1 MKKNLFGAVAAGL
14 ALALAIT
21 SFGCESGNDDP
32 IARLTDADLANVTGQ
47 KFVYVATPTEYQ
59 PANTTAETPT
69 GTTGSYEWVSYVDGR
84 NAYNRNT
91 SSSVLT
97 RNASGVKGTD
107 GGDVIK
113 TKKVSLTL
121 NTKDY
126 TWSLLEETTSK
137 EVFDIVDYDA
147 ANAGYASVK
156 AVKAKETAT
165 IGALTP
171 FAVSA
176 PSGTPGTSYTA
187 AAITPGYLV
196 TTAPG
201 NGYADAKAKIDA
213 RITAANALKVTAVY
227 TAEEKAF
234 NDAVDANV
242 KALKEDLLLIDAK
255 WHGATKV
262 VVETSAAAVTTTTY
276 LKADGSNA
284 IAPVTA
290 TGTAP
295 KAKTGKYS
303 VTSGNYIT
311 GTFLVTADDKVT
323 FDDANDLYVDDGYKG
338 KISITYP
345 EAGAT
350 GGRAGV
356 IGNKTSRTFSIAN
369 NVLTLTKT
377 NTSYTDSTPK
387 TYGFFKG
394 AGSYTKYYDNSAVGY
409 VATAEEGYKSYSF
422 TRK

>member
-1 MKKNLFGAVAAGL
+1 M
-14 ALALAIT
+14 
-21 SFGCESGNDDP
+21 
-32 IARLTDADLANVTGQ
+32 TGQ
-47 KFVYVATPTEYQ
+47 KFVYVATPTEYS
-59 PANTTAETPT
+59 PAATTAETPS

-147 ANAGYASVK
+147 TNHLYDSVK
-156 AVKAKETAT
+156 SVPVKE
-165 IGALTP
+165 
-171 FAVSA
+171 
-176 PSGTPGTSYTA
+176 
-187 AAITPGYLV
+187 V
-196 TTAPG
+196 TTYDASHTEFSIDNGSVTANVYSPCVIHEG
-201 NGYADAKAKIDA
+201 YQATTGTGVFGYADAKAKFDA
-213 RITAANALKVTAVY
+213 AITAI
-227 TAEEKAF
+227 
-234 NDAVDANV
+234 
-242 KALKEDLLLIDAK
+242 KALKTDYVVDATTKAMNKAIDDDITKLQGLKTLVDAK

-311 GTFLVTADDKVT
+311 GTFLITADDKIT
-323 FDDANDLYVDDGYKG
+323 FDDANDLYVNDGYKG
-338 KISITYP
+338 KISIDYP

-350 GGRAGV
+350 VGGRAGK

-369 NVLTLTKT
+369 NVLTFTKT

-394 AGSYTKYYDNSAVGY
+394 AGSYTKYYDYSAVGY